1 MQISLGLVSL
11 LLLVAVVGIL
21 TQHGHATRITWL
33 SLVPLGVYLLYWAVC
48 WLVNKLRK

>member
-1 MQISLGLVSL
+1 MKISLGLVAV

-33 SLVPLGVYLLYWAVC
+33 SLVPLGLYLVWWVIS
-48 WLVNKLRK
+48 WLINALRK